1 MKGQIEGRRK
11 GVVEDEMVGWHH
23 QLNGHEL
30 KQTPEDTE
38 GQTTLVCYSLR
49 SCKESEMTVM
59 EHNNILGI

>member
-30 KQTPEDTE
+30 KQTLEDIE
-38 GQTTLVCYSLR
+38 GQKTLVCYSLQ

-59 EHNNILGI
+59 EHNILGT

>member
-11 GVVEDEMVGWHH
+11 GVVEDDMVGWHH

-30 KQTPEDTE
+30 KQTPEDIE
-38 GQTTLVCYSLR
+38 GQKTLVCYSLR